1 MQILPTFYGDC
12 LALQL
17 YLRSEKDRHICFRIL
32 IQKEGGWTQDDGC
45 GKAAYWLSD
54 LNELNNSAIE
64 WLSGHADMN
73 YQGWLIRG
81 YL

>member
-1 MQILPTFYGDC
+1 MQILPTFYSNC

-17 YLRSEKDRHICFRIL
+17 YLKSENDRHICFRIL
-32 IQKEGGWTQDDGC
+32 IQNKGEWIQDDGC
-45 GKAAYWLSD
+45 EKAPYWLSD

-64 WLSGHADMN
+64 WLSTHADMN
-73 YQGWLIRG
+73 YQGWLIRE